1 MMKTNIYHIT
11 HTPTTGSV
19 SLRFWGCNM
28 SCHGC
33 LCKEGIYDHL
43 LKENRLGN
51 LPQTE
56 NAFKPRRLLELDEV
70 LARLDE
76 LKPQKVFLT
85 GEEASLDPN
94 YAAITRAFHERYG
107 CENVLYTN
115 GFKMPAL
122 GDTDAV
128 EVGIK
133 AISEELHQWYTER
146 SVEPIKQNFIR
157 YAHSEVKLT
166 AASIL
171 IPGLVE
177 IDEIERIAQFIAG
190 VNPDIPYFVLPYF
203 PAGNNSWRKTSPYE
217 VAEAVERVSR
227 YLTNVSGCQGVEQ
240 EILHEVERVV

>member
-1 MMKTNIYHIT
+1 MKTNIYHIT

-43 LKENRLGN
+43 LKENRFDK
-51 LPQTE
+51 LPQAKNTS
-56 NAFKPRRLLELDEV
+56 KPGRLLELDEV

-76 LKPQKVFLT
+76 LQPKKIFLT

-94 YAAITRAFHERYG
+94 YAAITKAFHQRFN

-115 GFKMPAL
+115 GFKIPEIE
-122 GDTDAV
+122 DTDAV

-177 IDEIERIAQFIAG
+177 IEEIERIAQFIAS

-203 PAGNNSWRKTSPYE
+203 PAGDNNWRKTRPEE

-227 YLTNVSGCQGVEQ
+227 YLTNVSGCRGVEQ
-240 EILHEVERVV
+240 EILYEVERVV